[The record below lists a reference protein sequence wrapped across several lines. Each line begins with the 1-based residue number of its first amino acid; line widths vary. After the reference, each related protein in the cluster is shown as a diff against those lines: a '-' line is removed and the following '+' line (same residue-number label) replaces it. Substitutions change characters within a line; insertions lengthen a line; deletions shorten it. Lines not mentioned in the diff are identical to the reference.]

1 MSSDVFH
8 NDVWFE
14 GHVQGVGFRA
24 HVMHI
29 ARSYEV
35 TGVVQNLVDGRVFLQ
50 AEGTEKEV
58 SDFLVEIRRQL
69 ACYIRKVEVREFRG
83 TPCFTNFTIAVPPRS
98 YQSAR

>member
-1 MSSDVFH
+1 MSSEVFH

-24 HVMHI
+24 HVMQI

-50 AEGTEKEV
+50 SEGAEKEV
-58 SDFLVEIRRQL
+58 ADFLVEIRRQL
-69 ACYIRKVEVREFRG
+69 ACYIRKVEVREFWG
-83 TPCFTNFTIAVPPRS
+83 AKCFTGFRINLRNS
-98 YQSAR
+98 